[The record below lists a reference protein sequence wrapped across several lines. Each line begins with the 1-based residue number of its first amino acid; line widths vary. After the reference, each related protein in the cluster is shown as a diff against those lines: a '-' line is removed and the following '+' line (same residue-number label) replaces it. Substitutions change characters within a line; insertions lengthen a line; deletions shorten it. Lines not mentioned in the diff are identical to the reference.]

1 MTQKKIN
8 NHGAVERIYVEGTHE
23 PIISVEVF
31 EQAEKLRLERS
42 VEKKDSNGYTIRT
55 GCSVSKNVWARKCK
69 CTCGH
74 SFNRRLSCVNKN
86 GTKSYLF
93 QCYGQLKTGTP
104 SSRLKKGLSVEGVCD
119 NTSFMQWRLEV
130 IADFI
135 FKKLVANR
143 QAIYEEA
150 LSMADDLKEYKRT
163 DTREREK
170 IEYNT
175 RTIEKSKRQL
185 EVLVDLCTNG
195 DISVEVFRQKK
206 KKLEDQIKKL
216 EKSNNQY
223 EQQISES
230 GNDALRLERI
240 ESLGEFIKME
250 AFDPRAKIPETLI
263 DAFVDRIIYDKG
275 TFSWYLN
282 PKLGNERFDIDTST
296 WKKSMLKKTNAGVVS
311 SSGSYRRETVI
322 ESA

>member
-1 MTQKKIN
+1 
-8 NHGAVERIYVEGTHE
+8 
-23 PIISVEVF
+23 
-31 EQAEKLRLERS
+31 
-42 VEKKDSNGYTIRT
+42 
-55 GCSVSKNVWARKCK
+55 
-69 CTCGH
+69 
-74 SFNRRLSCVNKN
+74 
-86 GTKSYLF
+86 
-93 QCYGQLKTGTP
+93 
-104 SSRLKKGLSVEGVCD
+104 
-119 NTSFMQWRLEV
+119 MQWRLEV

-296 WKKSMLKKTNAGVVS
+296 WKKSMLKKTNAGAVS
-311 SSGSYRRETVI
+311 STGSYR
-322 ESA
+322 